1 MDGYSKKFD
10 YNPYDGNSM
19 VMDGY
24 SKNFEYNPDLKIEQD
39 CPEWSKGKINP
50 IQNCYDKINKEF
62 EKDSILTYKIKL
74 LETVLVSWVDE
85 IVLSIKE
92 FENKISNLEKNFKE
106 SKKEGFVSSI
116 IRKLRERR
124 AKK

>member
-1 MDGYSKKFD
+1 MDGYSTQFD
-10 YNPYDGNSM
+10 YNPY
-19 VMDGY
+19 
-24 SKNFEYNPDLKIEQD
+24 LIIEQD
-39 CPEWSKGKINP
+39 CPEWSKCKFNP

-62 EKDSILTYKIKL
+62 EKDSILTDKIKL

-92 FENKISNLEKNFKE
+92 LENKISSLEKNFKE
-106 SKKEGFVSSI
+106 SKREGFVSLI

-124 AKK
+124 ARNDMPYL